1 MSYRS
6 MGRAHDWDIE
16 KYRKANKGS
25 DKGNRRRFMKNF
37 ARIVKNPAG
46 YFYWKVNAGRVNLQL
61 LPLMIFGSIITTS
74 IYYASKAKEEKSR
87 KGFFQYLGA

>member
-6 MGRAHDWDIE
+6 MGRAHDWDLE
-16 KYRKANKGS
+16 KYRKGNKGS

-46 YFYWKVNAGRVNLQL
+46 YFYWKINAGKTPLTL
-61 LPLMIFGSIITTS
+61 LPIMIFGSIAS
-74 IYYASKAKEEKSR
+74 YAFYYSSKAKEEKSR
-87 KGFFQYLGA
+87 KGFM